1 MSEEK
6 FKRITPAEVNRDE
19 DGFWSHPELPNFD
32 EGDNEQFKEWILQ
45 HRLVVQVVQFEYD
58 APEELC
64 EKWYGDGLTDCG
76 QWEPSKPEGEGWFI
90 LGIWD
95 AEDGPVCYWVRYI
108 EQAHDDLISD
118 LEQSLTLAEIERQE
132 TKAEAV
138 ATALK
143 EKGLLADWVKFG
155 PDGSKLNMVL
165 MLDME
170 HETAEDQRH
179 FALCVFDGARLTSKA
194 PEWLREM

>member
-1 MSEEK
+1 LIK
-6 FKRITPAEVNRDE
+6 PKTR
-19 DGFWSHPELPNFD
+19 
-32 EGDNEQFKEWILQ
+32 ILQ
-45 HRLVVQVVQFEYD
+45 QRLVVQVVQFEYD

-64 EKWYGDGLTDCG
+64 DKWFGGGVADCK

-95 AEDGPVCYWVRYI
+95 TEDGPACYWARYI
-108 EQAHDDLISD
+108 EKAHDDLVSE
-118 LEQSLTLAEIERQE
+118 LEESLTRAEIERRERAATVDDTKTAEAEQE
-132 TKAEAV
+132 TKAAAV

-143 EKGLLADWVKFG
+143 ERGLLADWVKFG

-170 HETAEDQRH
+170 QETAEDQRH
-179 FALCVFDGARLTSKA
+179 FALCVFDGARLTSEA
-194 PEWLREM
+194 PEWLQATFQRAFQSAVDGWNKQAN